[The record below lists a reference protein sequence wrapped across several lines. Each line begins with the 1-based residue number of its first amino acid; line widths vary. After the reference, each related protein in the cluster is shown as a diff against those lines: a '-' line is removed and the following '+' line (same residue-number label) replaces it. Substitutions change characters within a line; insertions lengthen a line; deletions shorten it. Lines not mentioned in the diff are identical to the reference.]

1 MKNIRNIIKQT
12 KILTIAASLSMI
24 SMVGFAQSGPPPP
37 PSGDPDGTVAQDNKL
52 GANANIGGGVL
63 ILLALGLA
71 YGGKRLY
78 DLKKEQKEE
87 IA

>member
-1 MKNIRNIIKQT
+1 MKRT
-12 KILTIAASLSMI
+12 KNTIQKVKKLILVAVFSLF
-24 SMVGFAQSGPPPP
+24 MVVAFAQNPPPP
-37 PSGDPDGTVAQDNKL
+37 PGGGTGSENNSGNQL
-52 GANANIGGGVL
+52 GGNAHIGGGMI

-87 IA
+87 VI